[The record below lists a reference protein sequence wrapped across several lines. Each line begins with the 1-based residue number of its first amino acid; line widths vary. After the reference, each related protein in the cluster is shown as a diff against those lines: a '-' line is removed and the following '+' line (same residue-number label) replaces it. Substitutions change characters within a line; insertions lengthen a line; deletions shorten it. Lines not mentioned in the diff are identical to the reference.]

1 MIKDLQKK
9 SREDEEEKARK
20 DQKIQA
26 LGEEFEDFTWDSFL
40 LKELKVESN
49 SLLQLQ
55 YKSSADKYIVGFIA
69 VWRIDVRERLEAVV
83 SLSKFMLI

>member
-1 MIKDLQKK
+1 ML
-9 SREDEEEKARK
+9 
-20 DQKIQA
+20 
-26 LGEEFEDFTWDSFL
+26 
-40 LKELKVESN
+40 
-49 SLLQLQ
+49 LQ